1 MIQQKEIFKKI
12 GSIVVEI
19 NEQYQYLSENPE
31 QLNDLELELF
41 SANADFLSEHV
52 KILRRINKGGAPLP
66 KSSQSSAIEPPKVL
80 QPPPFPALVT
90 NEFKPPV
97 EPVEKKEAATEVKPL
112 PTLFE
117 PVDEQIPE
125 PIEEL
130 PVEEAEAVT
139 PPALVAEEITPAP
152 ATENKTPEIVLP
164 EPAQV
169 TAIVEEPVIKEVV
182 IPEKVTTIDVAE
194 APTAPPTLNDLI
206 SAQKA
211 QSIQTTQYSSQPVTD
226 LKTAISLNDKLLFIK
241 ELFNGYSLAYSEAI
255 EILNRFESFEIAETF
270 LKTNYSA
277 KNNWPA
283 KQDTVEKFYGI
294 LQRRYS
300 R

>member
-1 MIQQKEIFKKI
+1 MIHQKEIFKKI

-52 KILRRINKGGAPLP
+52 KILRRINKEGRPVP
-66 KSSQSSAIEPPKVL
+66 KPAEERTVESNKIS
-80 QPPPFPALVT
+80 PPPFIAPVT

-97 EPVEKKEAATEVKPL
+97 DVAEKKEQAAIEPRPSL
-112 PTLFE
+112 TLFE
-117 PVDEQIPE
+117 PPVEHE
-125 PIEEL
+125 PIAVVEPLSEITEIAPPIIEE
-130 PVEEAEAVT
+130 ESTAV
-139 PPALVAEEITPAP
+139 PIIEDKQEEITLPTP
-152 ATENKTPEIVLP
+152 VTE
-164 EPAQV
+164 
-169 TAIVEEPVIKEVV
+169 IVEEPVVKEVV
-182 IPEKVTTIDVAE
+182 IPQKVTTIDVVESAG
-194 APTAPPTLNDLI
+194 PTPTLNDLI

-211 QSIQTTQYSSQPVTD
+211 QSIQTAQYSSQPITD

-241 ELFNGYSLAYSEAI
+241 ELFNGYSLAYSEAV

-283 KQDTVEKFYGI
+283 KQDTVEKFYAI
-294 LQRRYS
+294 LQRRYT